1 MNSRLAVLILLL
13 ATSPLIAQTDPQAI
27 LTAYRADRV
36 EAAKQFPVERLAAA
50 DAVAA
55 RAEAAIKT
63 NPTLAARLARD
74 ARWQLPYAPPGLPAH
89 VERVLGG
96 CRLRHSDRVNALCY
110 SPDGKTLATASRDGS
125 VKLWDLASGR
135 ELASY
140 RGLAEL
146 GPANPQEV
154 KDDVLRASAIAW
166 SSKNVIACGG
176 YGEIH
181 LLDPATL
188 KVNKVFKG
196 HTNTVRAIAF
206 RPDGLRLASIGDDKT
221 IRIWDM
227 DKGVEALKIE
237 PAKAGGNPAANLVGR
252 FEAISYAP
260 KSDQIAV
267 VNQDGKLA
275 IYDVSGKE
283 AKLKMAASVV
293 GQAGTVYTVKYT
305 PDGTGLYT
313 GGETSSPPRLTAA
326 PAQDAPPAN
335 PMAGAAPAVRSFPG
349 HTDRVNTLD
358 VTPDGTLLVTGSGSS
373 GTSSDTTCRVWEAN
387 TGKSL
392 KVFAAHATEIT
403 TLAIRPDGKEVASAD
418 DAGIVRVWPLG
429 AVDEHSISAEATDIL
444 WAVAV
449 SPSGAK
455 YAAAGAD
462 KFIRVYETATG
473 SLLQTLRGHKSA
485 ITSLAFLDEDSLA
498 SAGGDRTP
506 YLWNL
511 KADGTPRPL
520 TGHKSVV
527 LAVAAAEGGRKLLT
541 GSVDRTL
548 KLWDVATG
556 KVLGSYDAKSVVC
569 AIAAKKDSPRVVI
582 GTADGWIAMLEAT
595 ESGIK
600 LISTTGAHTSGV
612 AGVALRPDGREIAS
626 VGGDGSVRA
635 WTIGD
640 KNALTIRLN
649 FDPIANPGGN
659 GPYPLSC
666 VSYSN
671 DGKLFAVGGQ
681 EGLIRITDVNT
692 GREARTLRGH
702 SDWISSIAFGQDN
715 KSVISAGVDKAVR
728 RFPLGES
735 DIAPV
740 PGHARAAGCVAVSP
754 DGKSAVTVAAEE
766 IKHWDLVAGKEIAS
780 LPFTNS
786 KPNSVSF
793 AGPNTIVIGG
803 EGQKLQWYDLASG
816 KLTKSEPAG
825 RSIYSLIASGP
836 DAVGVWQVKLDAT
849 ELITYRNGKFSES
862 FLLPG
867 SDKGEKSIVCAAIT
881 PDANA
886 AIAAQE
892 NQNVMLI
899 DLVTR
904 KQIGGDWPLF
914 DARPVDVALSP
925 DRSTVACIDEKG
937 TIKVAKVEGRSV
949 TATAKAHPK
958 GCNGL
963 IMARSGDR
971 FATIGTDSEIKAWD
985 LAAKELRSWTL
996 PVDIKAAT
1004 FSPDGRKIVTANGD
1018 GSAYVLTV
1026 P

>member
-1 MNSRLAVLILLL
+1 MNSRLAMLIGLLV
-13 ATSPLIAQTDPQAI
+13 TCPLLAQTDPQAI
-27 LTAYRADRV
+27 LTAYRADRA

-110 SPDGKTLATASRDGS
+110 NPDGKTLATASRDGS

-146 GPANPQEV
+146 GPPNPQEV

-181 LLDPATL
+181 LLDPASL
-188 KVNKVFKG
+188 KVIKVLKG

-221 IRIWDM
+221 IRIWDVE
-227 DKGVEALKIE
+227 KGEAALKIE
-237 PAKAGGNPAANLVGR
+237 PAKAGANLVGR

-260 KSDQIAV
+260 KGDLIAV

-275 IYDVSGKE
+275 IYDVSGKD

-293 GQAGTVYTVKYT
+293 GQAGTVYAVKYT

-313 GGETSSPPRLTAA
+313 GGETPTPPRLTAA
-326 PAQDAPPAN
+326 PAPDAPPAN
-335 PMAGAAPAVRSFPG
+335 PMAAAAPAVRSFSG
-349 HTDRVNTLD
+349 HTDRVAALD
-358 VTPDGTLLVTGSGSS
+358 VTPDGTLLVTGSA
-373 GTSSDTTCRVWEAN
+373 DKTCRVWEAN

-392 KVFAAHATEIT
+392 KVFAAHGAEVAV
-403 TLAIRPDGKEVASAD
+403 LAIRPDGKEVASAD

-429 AVDEHSISAEATDIL
+429 AVDDHAVSGEAADVL
-444 WAVAV
+444 WAVAI

-473 SLLQTLRGHKSA
+473 TLLQTLRGHKTA
-485 ITSLAFLDEDSLA
+485 ITSLAFLDEDSLV

-506 YLWNL
+506 YIWNL
-511 KADGTPRPL
+511 KTDGAPRPL

-527 LAVAAAEGGRKLLT
+527 LAVAAAEGGRKVLT
-541 GSVDRTL
+541 GSADRTL
-548 KLWDVATG
+548 NLLDVATG
-556 KVLGSYDAKSVVC
+556 KLLASYDAKSAVC
-569 AIAAKKDSPRVVI
+569 AIAARKDGSLIVI
-582 GTADGWIAMLEAT
+582 GTADGWITLLHAT
-595 ESGIK
+595 ERGIRRV
-600 LISTTGAHTSGV
+600 SATGAHTSGV
-612 AGVALRPDGREIAS
+612 AGVALRPDGREIVS
-626 VGGDGSVRA
+626 VGGDGNVRA

-640 KNALTIRLN
+640 KDIPTIRFTFEEVKIPN
-649 FDPIANPGGN
+649 GA

-666 VSYSN
+666 VSYSA

-681 EGLIRITDVNT
+681 EGLIRITDDGT

-702 SDWISSIAFGQDN
+702 SDWISSLAFAPDG

-754 DGKSAVTVAAEE
+754 DGKTAVTVAAEE
-766 IKHWDLVAGKEIAS
+766 IKYWDLAAGKEIAT
-780 LPFTNS
+780 LPFANH

-793 AGPNTIVIGG
+793 AGPNVVVIGG
-803 EGQKLQWYDLASG
+803 EGQKLMWYDLSTG
-816 KLTKSEPAG
+816 KLSKSEPAG
-825 RSIYSLIASGP
+825 KSIYSLIASGP
-836 DAVGVWQVKLDAT
+836 DAVGVWQVRLDAT
-849 ELITYRNGKFSES
+849 ELIAYRNGKFSEA
-862 FLLPG
+862 FPLPG
-867 SDKGEKSIVCAAIT
+867 TDKGDKSVVCAAIT

-892 NQNVMLI
+892 NKNVMLI
-899 DLVTR
+899 DLATR
-904 KQIGGDWPLF
+904 KQIGGDWPLY
-914 DARPVDVALSP
+914 DTRPVDIGLSP
-925 DRSTVACIDEKG
+925 DRSTVACIDENG
-937 TIKVAKVEGRSV
+937 TIKVAKVEGRNV
-949 TATAKAHPK
+949 IATAKAHPK

-963 IMARSGDR
+963 IFARSGDR
-971 FATIGTDSEIKAWD
+971 FATLGADGEIKAWD
-985 LAAKELRSWTL
+985 LAAKELRSWML
-996 PVDIKAAT
+996 PVEIKSAT